1 MAVLDRGFVL
11 RSRYGHK
18 DFLTWHEFVSTEL
31 LNQSYRQWCA
41 DNRIFYPDHREAL
54 STLMGKFYRAIRPR
68 GHHPIYE
75 AESVD
80 HDAPEPVVKQS
91 RPRGFQVGNLD
102 TARRK
107 FGDTLGFPAG
117 TFAWDRATDEEQ

>member
-1 MAVLDRGFVL
+1 
-11 RSRYGHK
+11 
-18 DFLTWHEFVSTEL
+18 
-31 LNQSYRQWCA
+31 
-41 DNRIFYPDHREAL
+41 
-54 STLMGKFYRAIRPR
+54 MGKFYRAIRPG

-107 FGDTLGFPAG
+107 FSDTLGFPAG